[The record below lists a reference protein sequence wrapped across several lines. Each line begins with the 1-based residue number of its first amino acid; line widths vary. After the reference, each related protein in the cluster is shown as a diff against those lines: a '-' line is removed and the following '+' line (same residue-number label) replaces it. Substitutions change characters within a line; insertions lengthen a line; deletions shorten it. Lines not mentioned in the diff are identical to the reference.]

1 MPFAVYML
9 GLAVFAQATSEF
21 MLSGLVPDI
30 AADLGVSIPQAGFLT
45 SAFAIGMVVG
55 GPLLAIL
62 TLRWPRR
69 TALVAFLVAFAA
81 AHVVGALTDDYG
93 VLLAT
98 RIVGALANAGFWAVA
113 AGAAVS
119 MVEPGAKARA
129 MSVVLGGVTLA
140 CVAGVPGGAVLG
152 QLWGWRSAFWAV
164 AGLSVA
170 GLVAVLASIPAG
182 RPDAP
187 ATGLRAELRAL
198 VGPQLLTAYAMN
210 ALVQGATFCTFTYL
224 APLLTEVSGYG
235 DGWVPAMLVLFGLGA
250 FVGIT
255 VGGRIADA
263 RPYPVLLAGMSALT
277 LGWAV
282 LALSAGG
289 AVAVFA
295 LVFVQGMLA
304 FGIAP
309 ALTSR
314 TFYLAG
320 GAPTLAGG
328 FLTAAFNVG
337 NTAGPWFGGLTID
350 AGLGFRAPVWTSA
363 LMMAVALGTLG
374 LAAVLRRR
382 EERRAETPATAA
394 V

>member
-9 GLAVFAQATSEF
+9 GLAVFAQGTSEF

-55 GPLLAIL
+55 GPLLAML

-69 TALVAFLVAFAA
+69 TALVAFLVTFAA
-81 AHVVGALTDDYG
+81 AHVVGAVTGDYG

-119 MVEPGAKARA
+119 MVEPDKKARA
-129 MSVVLGGVTLA
+129 MSVVVGGVTVA

-164 AGLSVA
+164 AVLSAVGVA
-170 GLVAVLASIPAG
+170 AVLASIPAG

-187 ATGLRAELRAL
+187 SAGLRAELRSL
-198 VGPQLLTAYAMN
+198 VGGQLLTAYAMN

-224 APLLTEVSGYG
+224 APLLTEVGGYG
-235 DGWVPAMLVLFGLGA
+235 AGWVPAMLVLFGVGA
-250 FVGIT
+250 FIGIT
-255 VGGRIADA
+255 VGGRIADV
-263 RPYPVLLAGMSALT
+263 RPQLILLTGMSALT

-282 LALSAGG
+282 LALTAGA

-295 LVFVQGMLA
+295 LVFVQGLLA

-309 ALTSR
+309 ILTSR

-328 FLTAAFNVG
+328 FTTAAFNVG
-337 NTAGPWFGGLTID
+337 NTAGPWFGGLAID
-350 AGLGFRAPVWTSA
+350 AGLGFRSPVWTSA
-363 LMMAVALGTLG
+363 LMMLVALATLG
-374 LAAVLRRR
+374 LGAVLRRR
-382 EERRAETPATAA
+382 EARREAPVAAA

>member
-55 GPLLAIL
+55 GPLLAML

-81 AHVVGALTDDYG
+81 AHVVGAVTADYA

-113 AGAAVS
+113 AGAAVG
-119 MVEPGAKARA
+119 MVEPDKKARA
-129 MSVVLGGVTLA
+129 MSVVMGGVTLA

-164 AGLSVA
+164 AVLSVA
-170 GLVAVLASIPAG
+170 GVAAVLASIPAG

-187 ATGLRAELRAL
+187 AAGLRAELRSL
-198 VGPQLLTAYAMN
+198 VGAQLLTAYAMN

-235 DGWVPAMLVLFGLGA
+235 AGWVPAMLVLFGVGA

-263 RPYPVLLAGMSALT
+263 RPYLILLTGMSALT

-282 LALSAGG
+282 LALSAGA
-289 AVAVFA
+289 AVAVFV
-295 LVFVQGMLA
+295 LVFVQGLLA

-309 ALTSR
+309 VLTSR
-314 TFYLAG
+314 TFYLAD

-328 FLTAAFNVG
+328 FTTAAFNVG
-337 NTAGPWFGGLTID
+337 NTAGPWFGGLAID
-350 AGLGFRAPVWTSA
+350 AGLGYRSPVWTSA
-363 LMMAVALGTLG
+363 LMMLVALATLG
-374 LAAVLRRR
+374 LAVTLRRR
-382 EERRAETPATAA
+382 EARRGTPVAAA

>member
-55 GPLLAIL
+55 GPLLAMF
-62 TLRWPRR
+62 TRRWPRR

-81 AHVVGALTDDYG
+81 AHVVGAVTDDYG

-119 MVEPGAKARA
+119 MVEPDKKARA
-129 MSVVLGGVTLA
+129 MSVVVGGVTVA

-164 AGLSVA
+164 AVLSVA
-170 GLVAVLASIPAG
+170 GVAAVLASIPAG

-187 ATGLRAELRAL
+187 SAGLRAELRSL
-198 VGPQLLTAYAMN
+198 VGAQLLTAYAMN

-235 DGWVPAMLVLFGLGA
+235 AGWVPAMLVLFGVGA

-263 RPYPVLLAGMSALT
+263 RPYLILLTGMSALT

-282 LALSAGG
+282 LALSAGV
-289 AVAVFA
+289 AVAVFV
-295 LVFVQGMLA
+295 LVFVQGLLA

-309 ALTSR
+309 VLTSR
-314 TFYLAG
+314 TFYLAD

-328 FLTAAFNVG
+328 FTTAAFNVG
-337 NTAGPWFGGLTID
+337 NTAGPWFGGLAID
-350 AGLGFRAPVWTSA
+350 AGLGFRSPVWTSA
-363 LMMAVALGTLG
+363 LMMLVALAALG
-374 LAAVLRRR
+374 LATTLRRR
-382 EERRAETPATAA
+382 EARREPPVAAA